1 VTTPVPGP
9 VPGPGVGQDEGL
21 DDARRALETVSSRP
35 VGEHVAVYDAV
46 HRQLQSALAALD
58 EG

>member
-9 VPGPGVGQDEGL
+9 GTGQVDGL
-21 DDARRALETVSSRP
+21 DEARRALETVSARP
-35 VGEHVAVYDAV
+35 VGEHVGVYDAV